1 MENIKFKNSVGK
13 DSSWKPTV
21 LSVDSF
27 ANGVAIGKV
36 SEQENGI
43 ANFLPLS
50 MEMEDQTTLLRSRY
64 SSETDNSLGSLE
76 GRLSL
81 MQRKGEL
88 AQTVI
93 YFGVNADP
101 FHPFESRFDASMKFL
116 NLFERFSAGQLVLQT
131 RSPLL
136 VVAMP
141 VLRKLGSR
149 LIVTI
154 PVETSSPEAVAKYT
168 PHLPKLSERLRV
180 ASILRKFGIKVHL
193 QVAPM
198 LPYGDIKKDA
208 AAFAAMLISHSDYI
222 SIKPLRDGEEAR
234 TRRTVPSVI
243 NKLAAERNFM
253 WLRPDASK
261 HLEQCVALLAPKK
274 LELPQLT
281 APLQKQLSI
290 FAA

>member
-1 MENIKFKNSVGK
+1 MENIKCKEIQGK
-13 DSSWKPTV
+13 TMV

-27 ANGVAIGKV
+27 ANGVAVGKV
-36 SEQENGI
+36 ASREDSI
-43 ANFLPLS
+43 APFLPLS
-50 MEMEDQTTLLRSRY
+50 LEMEDQTAMLRSRY
-64 SSETDNSLGSLE
+64 TTESETSLAALE
-76 GRLSL
+76 GRLAL

-88 AQTVI
+88 AQTIV

-101 FHPFESRFDASMKFL
+101 FHPFETRFDASIKFL

-154 PVETSSPEAVAKYT
+154 PVETSSPEAAAKYT
-168 PHLPKLSERLRV
+168 PHLPKISERLRV
-180 ASILRKFGIKVHL
+180 ANVLRKFGIKVHL

-208 AAFAAMLISHSDYI
+208 AAFAAMLIAHADYI
-222 SIKPLRDGEEAR
+222 SIRPLVDGSEGK
-234 TRRTVPSVI
+234 TRKTVPSVV
-243 NKLAAERNFM
+243 NKLAAERNFI
-253 WLRPDASK
+253 WLRPDACK
-261 HLEQCVALLAPKK
+261 HLEQCVSLLAPKK
-274 LELPQLT
+274 LELPVFA
-281 APLQKQLSI
+281 APQPKQMSI

>member
-1 MENIKFKNSVGK
+1 MENSKRKETEVSPAI
-13 DSSWKPTV
+13 

-27 ANGVAIGKV
+27 ANGVSIGKV
-36 SEQENGI
+36 AQKEEDLGT
-43 ANFLPLS
+43 FLPLS
-50 MEMEDQTTLLRSRY
+50 LELDDQTSMLRSRY
-64 SSETDNSLGSLE
+64 AIEKDTSIAALE
-76 GRLSL
+76 GRLAL
-81 MQRKGEL
+81 LERKGEL
-88 AQTVI
+88 ARTIV

-101 FHPFESRFDASMKFL
+101 FHPFETRFDASMKFL
-116 NLFERFSAGQLVLQT
+116 TLFERFSAGQVVLQT

-180 ASILRKFGIKVHL
+180 ASVLRKFGIKVHM

-208 AAFAAMLISHSDYI
+208 AAFAAMLIGHADYI
-222 SIKPLRDGEEAR
+222 SVKPLIDGTEGK
-234 TRRTVPSVI
+234 TRKTVPSI
-243 NKLAAERNFM
+243 ANKLAAERNFV
-253 WLRPDASK
+253 WLRADASK
-261 HLEQCVALLAPKK
+261 HLEQCLSVLAPKK
-274 LELPQLT
+274 LELPT
-281 APLQKQLSI
+281 FAAPQPKQMSI